1 MDLNYIPHKLYCKSL
16 IMYTWFLFTITIMYN
31 EDNQQVLKRTGNL
44 SDSGTYLFPQ
54 RADTGH
60 VSHLFVT
67 MD

>member
-1 MDLNYIPHKLYCKSL
+1 
-16 IMYTWFLFTITIMYN
+16 MYN
-31 EDNQQVLKRTGNL
+31 EDNERVLKRNHNL

-54 RADTGH
+54 QADTGH

>member
-1 MDLNYIPHKLYCKSL
+1 
-16 IMYTWFLFTITIMYN
+16 MYN
-31 EDNQQVLKRTGNL
+31 EDNQQVFRRSCNL
-44 SDSGTYLFPQ
+44 SDIGTYLFLQ

>member
-1 MDLNYIPHKLYCKSL
+1 
-16 IMYTWFLFTITIMYN
+16 MYN